1 MSEPI
6 SLTAGALLET
16 LTARI
21 AVLLRRRHEDAAE
34 QTALEEQARLLR
46 IGLSTPE
53 AVLLALQT
61 RGVRLR
67 GITMRPSAERRRVA
81 GG

>member
-21 AVLLRRRHEDAAE
+21 AVLGRRRHNDAAE

-46 IGLSTPE
+46 MSSPE
-53 AVLLALQT
+53 AVLLALHT

-67 GITMRPSAERRRVA
+67 GITMRPSAERKRVA
-81 GG
+81 Q